1 MDGRVIA
8 IGDIHGCV
16 DALRALVE
24 SIQPTPE
31 DTLVLLGDYVDRGP
45 HSKQVVDFLIG
56 LRETCKLVCLYG
68 NHEEMMADV
77 VVDGNPPYDWLRYGG
92 VDTLDSYGFVGDLSV
107 VPVSHREFL
116 EELVEFY
123 ETDSHFFV
131 HANYDPTLPLDDQPS
146 DLLRW
151 IKLSE
156 IIPEPHRS
164 GKIAIVGHTHHREG
178 EIFQLPHLI
187 CLDTYCYGGKW
198 LTAMDVGS
206 GQVWQSDKNGNLREF
221 I

>member
-1 MDGRVIA
+1 M
-8 IGDIHGCV
+8 
-16 DALRALVE
+16 
-24 SIQPTPE
+24 
-31 DTLVLLGDYVDRGP
+31 
-45 HSKQVVDFLIG
+45 
-56 LRETCKLVCLYG
+56 
-68 NHEEMMADV
+68 
-77 VVDGNPPYDWLRYGG
+77 
-92 VDTLDSYGFVGDLSV
+92 GDLSV

-116 EELVEFY
+116 ENLVEFH
-123 ETDSHFFV
+123 ETESHFFV
-131 HANYDPTLPLDDQPS
+131 HANYDSDLPLDDQPS

-156 IIPEPHRS
+156 IVPEPHKN

-178 EIFQLPHLI
+178 EIFRLPHLI

-206 GQVWQSDKNGNLREF
+206 GRLWQSDKNGNLREF